1 MLWQSGYYS
10 PVIVGVFSVT
20 SSVFS
25 KMSLLNVSAD
35 LVRVR
40 VRNTVLLTEKRKKS
54 VDNGKQFL

>member
-1 MLWQSGYYS
+1 MLWQSGCYS